1 MQNYFHKATVQ
12 VRYFFKSVDFSDLSS
27 NCTLHCVRGT
37 LQDPC
42 RLCAFPPPNWRSGRG
57 QNSHPRW
64 PLRPRQPRSQ
74 SGWAAVHLRWPLS
87 ARWPRCLDLKR
98 LDWCPSSLAAQCS
111 TASIS
116 KRLDRSPSSV
126 AAQCSMASISK
137 RSDRSPSSVVA
148 QDAMASISLWG
159 GISLSSTLEIQALN
173 WAKMASILPC
183 SVSVVWL
190 PSMLVGAIPHWTNRH
205 PSCPCPSPSSSLVQE
220 PVVWPDTL
228 PGNYAEWRLLPHI
241 SASQLPSCLLLVSVS
256 LNFEPKLSP
265 TYSLSL
271 STGLWVSLSLNCMEK
286 YKHVTAANHAELLS
300 FYPGWA
306 LWLIN
311 VWSQKPTSITKE
323 ERHAA
328 LRLAHAQKINTH
340 LPWLRLQWAV
350 VHPPWPKE

>member
-1 MQNYFHKATVQ
+1 MQNYFQKATVQ
-12 VRYFFKSVDFSDLSS
+12 VRYFFKSVDSSDLSS
-27 NCTLHCVRGT
+27 SCTLHCVRGT

-57 QNSHPRW
+57 QDSHPRW

-111 TASIS
+111 MASIS

-159 GISLSSTLEIQALN
+159 GISVSSTLEIQASN

-190 PSMLVGAIPHWTNRH
+190 PSNAVNAGRCHSSLNQ
-205 PSCPCPSPSSSLVQE
+205 SSSL
-220 PVVWPDTL
+220 
-228 PGNYAEWRLLPHI
+228 
-241 SASQLPSCLLLVSVS
+241 
-256 LNFEPKLSP
+256 
-265 TYSLSL
+265 LSL
-271 STGLWVSLSLNCMEK
+271 PFSFFVIGSGASGLAGHPSRELCWMAPASPHLSQSAAILSTTCLSLF
-286 YKHVTAANHAELLS
+286 EL
-300 FYPGWA
+300 W
-306 LWLIN
+306 
-311 VWSQKPTSITKE
+311 TKIVSNIF
-323 ERHAA
+323 A
-328 LRLAHAQKINTH
+328 
-340 LPWLRLQWAV
+340 
-350 VHPPWPKE
+350 